1 MKRIAFLFVFAL
13 SAAAGMQAQ
22 SQWSFKGT
30 VIRMR
35 MTGCILQSGFKAT
48 FEANPMTG
56 GGSCPE
62 YTVMSTKVVYVVV
75 GRRTQAFI
83 PLAED
88 LDFVIRDNEIVM
100 FSNDEKAK
108 SRFVIQQMMLRGDWD
123 REQER
128 KELEARIMERSVSYE
143 VRNPPRSTMVSASC
157 TR

>member
-13 SAAAGMQAQ
+13 SAAAVMQAQ

-35 MTGCILQSGFKAT
+35 MTGCVLQSGFKAS
-48 FEANPMTG
+48 FEANPMTV
-56 GGSCPE
+56 GSCPE
-62 YTVMSTKVVYVVV
+62 YTVMSSKVVYVVV

-88 LDFVIRDNEIVM
+88 LDFVIRDNEIVN

-128 KELEARIMERSVSYE
+128 KELEARVMERSVSYE
-143 VRNPPRSTMVSASC
+143 VRNPPRTTMASASSA
-157 TR
+157 R